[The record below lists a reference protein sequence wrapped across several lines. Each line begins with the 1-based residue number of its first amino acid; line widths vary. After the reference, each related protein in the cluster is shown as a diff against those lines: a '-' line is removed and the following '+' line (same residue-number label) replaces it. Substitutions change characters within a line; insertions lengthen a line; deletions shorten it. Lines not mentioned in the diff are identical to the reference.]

1 MSIQRMRQR
10 FAVHL
15 RYVLYVIIG
24 VFIVGLPF
32 VFTPG
37 LTRRNEDQG
46 TKETKEVIARV
57 NGQPVQRDRLDLK
70 FDQGMAQVAM
80 YQAFGQTV
88 GLEQLARFRLQ
99 AFNQAVMDELL
110 LKQAATEGIKVSG
123 RDVQTQAEKIADQQL
138 EQLRGQYKGPDLE
151 PALGRIVATVEKKQS
166 VKGMSARSFRKWMI
180 NRLTDQSS
188 DEIRDEL
195 TTQKLREKVTGGVAG
210 NEQDLM
216 ASYDRM
222 HIREILVS
230 LHPAGK
236 PARSDDEARKRAEE
250 IAAKAKQGADF
261 AALATAESD
270 DPAAKKSGGAQPIMM
285 LSGYPAEMQQA
296 MANLKPGEVSQP
308 VKTGAGYA
316 VVKVEART
324 RELPK
329 DFEKNKPQLLAS
341 FVQRRQSQ
349 AWDMYQQNLRQS
361 AKVEVTDPEI
371 LAYQAIEQNKQRDA
385 LTEMQKA
392 ATEAGKQRGLVGA
405 IIYYNLAMMYAA
417 NNQWKEAADNFS
429 NAADTVTQDQK
440 QSLPDARAQALLGLA
455 QADEKLGKKDESLN
469 MYQEASNWAD
479 TPGVHSQL
487 IGVYRRLGKADLA
500 KKEQEWLAQY
510 EQQQAEK
517 QKAMLEQQTA
527 ASAPKAAQPPAGQAP
542 SQGKPAAQAPTPPK
556 PAASRQGGP
565 TPAQAPPTTKAPAT
579 PKPSAQTA
587 PQPMKRGG

>member
-1 MSIQRMRQR
+1 M
-10 FAVHL
+10 
-15 RYVLYVIIG
+15 
-24 VFIVGLPF
+24 
-32 VFTPG
+32 
-37 LTRRNEDQG
+37 RRNEEPG
-46 TKETKEVIARV
+46 TKETKEAIARV
-57 NGQPVQRDRLDLK
+57 NGQPVLRDRLDLK
-70 FDQGMAQVAM
+70 FDQGMGQVAM

-110 LKQAATEGIKVSG
+110 LKQAATEGITVSG
-123 RDVQTQAEKIADQQL
+123 RDVEAQAEKIADQQL

-151 PALGRIVATVEKKQS
+151 PALGRLVATVEKKQS
-166 VKGMSARSFRKWMI
+166 VKSMSARSFRKWML
-180 NRLTDQSS
+180 NRLVDQSS
-188 DEIRDEL
+188 DEIRDDL
-195 TTQKLREKVTGGVAG
+195 TMQKLREKVTAGVAG

-236 PARSDDEARKRAEE
+236 PARTDDEARKRAEE
-250 IAAKAKQGADF
+250 VAAKAKQGADF

-270 DPAAKKSGGAQPIMM
+270 DPAGKKSGGSQPMMM
-285 LSGYPAEMQQA
+285 LSGYPPELQQA

-308 VKTGAGYA
+308 AKTGAGYA
-316 VVKVEART
+316 IVKVEGRT

-349 AWDMYQQNLRQS
+349 AWDAYQQTLHQS
-361 AKVEVTDPEI
+361 AKIDVTDPEI
-371 LAYQAIEQNKQRDA
+371 LAYQAIEQNKQKDA
-385 LTEMQKA
+385 LTQMQKA

-405 IIYYNLAMMYAA
+405 IIYYNLAMMYAVK
-417 NNQWKEAADNFS
+417 NQWKEAADNFS

-479 TPGVHSQL
+479 MPGVHSQL
-487 IGVYRRLGKADLA
+487 VGVYQRLGKPDLA
-500 KKEQEWLAQY
+500 KKEQDWLVQY
-510 EQQQAEK
+510 QQQQAEK
-517 QKAMLEQQTA
+517 QKAMLQQQQQA
-527 ASAPKAAQPPAGQAP
+527 ATAPKAAQPAGGRAP
-542 SQGKPAAQAPTPPK
+542 VQGKPAAQAP
-556 PAASRQGGP
+556 AASRPGGA
-565 TPAQAPPTTKAPAT
+565 TPAQGPPVAKAPAT
-579 PKPSAQTA
+579 PKPAAQTA
-587 PQPMKRGG
+587 PQPVKRGG